1 MKKPK
6 KDNIERI
13 NKKQKQ
19 NEYADKQVRDY
30 LKPQCEE
37 QLSHEEYPQIKK

>member
-1 MKKPK
+1 MKKSK
-6 KDNIERI
+6 KDNIDWI

-19 NEYADKQVRDY
+19 KEYADKQARDY

-37 QLSHEEYPQIKK
+37 PLSHEEYPQIKK